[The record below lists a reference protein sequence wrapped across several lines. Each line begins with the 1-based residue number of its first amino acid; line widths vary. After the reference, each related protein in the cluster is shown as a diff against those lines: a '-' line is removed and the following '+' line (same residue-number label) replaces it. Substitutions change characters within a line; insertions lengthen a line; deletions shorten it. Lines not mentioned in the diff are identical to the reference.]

1 MKTYLCIENGEEF
14 TIQAPNLAKAIAL
27 AAIYGGSVIKELK

>member
-14 TIQAPNLAKAIAL
+14 TIQARDMAHAREL
-27 AAIYGGSVIKELK
+27 AAIYGGYVVKELT